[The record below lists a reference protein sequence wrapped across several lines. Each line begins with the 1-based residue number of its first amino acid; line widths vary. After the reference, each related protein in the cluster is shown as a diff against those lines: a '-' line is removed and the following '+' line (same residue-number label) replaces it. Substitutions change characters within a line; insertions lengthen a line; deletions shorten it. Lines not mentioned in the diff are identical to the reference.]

1 MDDEQ
6 LSWWERNL
14 DSQAV
19 ADKSTCLPELT
30 PTHTKLKN
38 SAIFTASR
46 TPFEIKYNHSLKDTT
61 ARTPYSRGTL
71 VGVKDARAS
80 L

>member
-1 MDDEQ
+1 MFAGVD
-6 LSWWERNL
+6 
-14 DSQAV
+14 
-19 ADKSTCLPELT
+19 
-30 PTHTKLKN
+30 THTKLKN

-46 TPFEIKYNHSLKDTT
+46 TPFEIKYNHSLTNTT
-61 ARTPYSRGTL
+61 ARTPYSRGTF